1 MALPVLSI
9 INFVNL
15 FVNII
20 IVHLFY
26 TLSTSELLVIV
37 FYILGKSLDS
47 YRRAMACNA
56 FNRTI
61 YLKSFYTLLTIIFT
75 LLGGMK
81 ISNKCV

>member
-47 YRRAMACNA
+47 YRRAMA

-61 YLKSFYTLLTIIFT
+61 YLKLFCTLININRYSSRRDENL
-75 LLGGMK
+75 K
-81 ISNKCV
+81 